1 MEVSEFERTLDDCE
15 VRLDRLRALY
25 EQYFQ
30 GLERLEPLIPKK
42 ELHRRVQLLRGNIPR
57 NTRLRFRFQQLVS
70 KYTTYQSYWM
80 RVARQ
85 IEEGTY
91 RRDIMKARRK
101 REEAREAR
109 NAAATKKSAADG
121 ISIEVDL
128 DSMDLEAEVAAAS
141 ADAEAAVDRMFEK
154 DDVLA
159 AIDNLGPRSKAPP
172 GGESGKSSLSPF
184 AARPLTPLLTSPPRA
199 DKAERSQFADP
210 PSKTFAKP
218 APPGAPGTAKQPKV
232 PAPGAATGT
241 QRKPPAPSG
250 RTPAYRPPSPG
261 ASAAPRRPAVVKRR
275 PSSPPG
281 AKVVGGPDDEGMR
294 RVYNRYVE
302 ARKRN
307 NERVDNLRFESVKKS
322 IQKQLPKLRQKHKG
336 KKIDFEVVIRNGKVG
351 LKPVPK

>member
-1 MEVSEFERTLDDCE
+1 MDVAEFERTLEECE

-42 ELHRRVQLLRGNIPR
+42 ELHRRVQLLRGNVPR

-70 KYTTYQSYWM
+70 RYTTYQSYWM

-101 REEAREAR
+101 REEARQAR
-109 NAAATKKSAADG
+109 NAAGAKKSAADG

-141 ADAEAAVDRMFEK
+141 AEAEAAVDNMFEK

-172 GGESGKSSLSPF
+172 GGKPSLSPF

-199 DKAERSQFADP
+199 KADKSQFTDP

-218 APPGAPGTAKQPKV
+218 LPKAAPSTAKQQRL
-232 PAPGAATGT
+232 PAA
-241 QRKPPAPSG
+241 
-250 RTPAYRPPSPG
+250 G
-261 ASAAPRRPAVVKRR
+261 ASRRPAVVKRR

-281 AKVVGGPDDEGMR
+281 AKVVGGPDDEGMK

-307 NERVDNLRFESVKKS
+307 NERVDNVRFESVKKS
-322 IQKQLPKLRQKHKG
+322 IEKQLPKLRQKHKG